1 MKFGFIPFLY
11 FLFSTFSF
19 IVHCR
24 VEPKPNLVQNSA
36 KDEAFNDPDLYR
48 DVPALIVSRGFK
60 SRKYEVTTKDGYIL
74 AVYRIINPFT
84 KRKDAKPVM
93 LQHGIISSGRDWIV
107 NSPGGHVKEMFS
119 QNDSVVGNNLGFE
132 LAKRGYDVWLANSR
146 GNTYS
151 RKHVKLSA
159 QEPRFWDYSFD
170 QMIKFD
176 LPATI
181 DFILNKTRH
190 SKWIE
195 I

>member
-1 MKFGFIPFLY
+1 M
-11 FLFSTFSF
+11 
-19 IVHCR
+19 
-24 VEPKPNLVQNSA
+24 
-36 KDEAFNDPDLYR
+36 
-48 DVPALIVSRGFK
+48 
-60 SRKYEVTTKDGYIL
+60 
-74 AVYRIINPFT
+74 
-84 KRKDAKPVM
+84 
-93 LQHGIISSGRDWIV
+93 
-107 NSPGGHVKEMFS
+107 KEMFS

-159 QEPRFWDYSFD
+159 QEPQFWDYSFD

-195 I
+195 IQPLIILTTSELQVLIF